1 MKARRTSWAA
11 LALALIAGA
20 ALGYVFAR
28 FIGLM
33 TNLPLLGTTYAASAI
48 LLLLGV
54 AVLIMGLTVRRYV
67 KGTLKY
73 MDPGRAFLTLA
84 SAKALAIGGSFL
96 AGWFAGQLIEIASK
110 AQASFFRHALITCAV
125 AAVVSLL
132 DAACG
137 IAVEKWCQLPPPD
150 GKKGEKK
157 SPRQTDPGAQAA

>member
-11 LALALIAGA
+11 LALALVAGA

-67 KGTLKY
+67 
-73 MDPGRAFLTLA
+73 
-84 SAKALAIGGSFL
+84 
-96 AGWFAGQLIEIASK
+96 
-110 AQASFFRHALITCAV
+110 
-125 AAVVSLL
+125 
-132 DAACG
+132 
-137 IAVEKWCQLPPPD
+137 
-150 GKKGEKK
+150 
-157 SPRQTDPGAQAA
+157 